1 MNSREVAREVLTQV
15 RSSDSYAN
23 LLLPQLID
31 RAGLSG
37 RDAAFATELTYGT
50 LRWQGL
56 YDAIAT
62 HCADRPWGE
71 VDPDLVDIVRLG
83 AHQLLNMRVPPHAAI
98 DTSCRLVS
106 GPKVRVGFVNA
117 LLRCISARDLPAWV
131 EELNLDQATAWSHPA
146 WVVRAFGAALGDRRD
161 ELPALL
167 EANNTPAKPALVAR
181 PGRASVAELRDLSG
195 VVPAR
200 WSPIGGILDDGVPNA
215 IAAVRE
221 GRIAVQD
228 EGSQLMALVLTRIPV
243 DGAEHAWLD
252 LCAGPGGKAAILA
265 GVVEQVGVGLTAVEL
280 HPHRATLVEA
290 AAPTATVLVA
300 DARTEPWGDA
310 RFDRVLLDAPC
321 TGIGALR
328 RRPDA
333 RWRRSPADLA
343 QLGPLQ
349 RDLLR
354 TALAATRP
362 GGVVGYVTCSA
373 HLAETEDV
381 VDDILRSAPGVQV
394 LDAPGYLPEV
404 PDCAAGRYIQLWPHR
419 HGTDAMFGAFLRTPL
434 A

>member
-1 MNSREVAREVLTQV
+1 MNSREVARDVLTQV
-15 RSSDSYAN
+15 RTNDAYAN
-23 LLLPQLID
+23 LLLPQVID

-37 RDAAFATELTYGT
+37 RDAGLATELTYGT

-56 YDAIAT
+56 YDAIAA
-62 HCADRPWGE
+62 HCADRPWSE

-117 LLRCISARDLPAWV
+117 LLRCVSTHDLAGWV
-131 EELNLDQATAWSHPA
+131 DELDLDEATRWSHPA
-146 WVVRAFGAALGDRRD
+146 WMVRAFAAALGDRRD

-167 EANNTPAKPALVAR
+167 EANNAPAKPALVAR
-181 PGRASVAELRDLSG
+181 PGRASVTELRDIPG
-195 VVPAR
+195 VIPAR
-200 WSPIGGILDDGVPNA
+200 WSPIGAILDTGVPNA
-215 IAAVRE
+215 LPAVRA
-221 GRIAVQD
+221 GTIAVQD

-252 LCAGPGGKAAILA
+252 LCAGPGGKAGILDGLA
-265 GVVEQVGVGLTAVEL
+265 TECGVEFTAVEL

-290 AAPTATVLVA
+290 AAPDATVLIA
-300 DARTEPWGDA
+300 DARTEPWGDV

-321 TGIGALR
+321 TGMGALR
-328 RRPDA
+328 RRPDS
-333 RWRRSPADLA
+333 RWRRSVADLT

-354 TALAATRP
+354 TALAAARP
-362 GGVVGYVTCSA
+362 GGVVGYVTCSP
-373 HLAETEDV
+373 HLVETVDV
-381 VDDILRSAPGVQV
+381 VDDVLRSAPGVEV
-394 LDAPGYLPEV
+394 LDAPAYLPEV
-404 PDCAAGRYIQLWPHR
+404 PDCAAGRFIQLWPHR